1 MPIYLTWKKDA
12 YPVSMI
18 KSAEKPLEA
27 ILEVLGQRG
36 VYTIL
41 RSLQGSSMRFGALQ
55 QATNLPP
62 RTLSLRLKELEEL
75 GLISRTEYH
84 EVPPRV
90 EYALTPAGQAL
101 QPALEALAIW
111 QEKVSQDW
119 KNDK

>member
-1 MPIYLTWKKDA
+1 MLIYLSWKKHG
-12 YPVSMI
+12 YPLSMI

-27 ILEVLGQRG
+27 VLELLGQRG

-41 RSLQGSSMRFGALQ
+41 RSLHSGSLRFGALQ
-55 QATNLPP
+55 QVTTLPP

-90 EYALTPAGQAL
+90 DYALTSQGQAL

-111 QEKVSQDW
+111 QEKVS
-119 KNDK
+119 